1 MKTPAKILAGLLLGA
16 TVLAAVPVLAQNA
29 TPTPPQP
36 PVQNAQPPA
45 GPDAGPDGP
54 PPDDMAAG
62 GDDDDGGPGM
72 WGHRMGGHHGWGRG
86 DCGGGEG
93 RHARWGGG
101 DGEGRG
107 PGRMMGE
114 GGGRMMG
121 EGRGGGRMMAMLDT
135 NGDGA
140 IGDDEAAAIADRMF
154 SRIDANGDGVISQE
168 EFTSGPRGRGMKQGG
183 SWRAWLGLSSDEA
196 AAVQKVRADKFAAL
210 DTDKNGSLSKQ
221 EFFAEAKARF
231 AAADTDKDGKVT
243 PWEFRAQR
251 MN

>member
-62 GDDDDGGPGM
+62 GGDDDGGAGM
-72 WGHRMGGHHGWGRG
+72 WGHRMGGHHGWARG
-86 DCGGGEG
+86 NCGGGEG
-93 RHARWGGG
+93 RHARWGVG
-101 DGEGRG
+101 DGEGR
-107 PGRMMGE
+107 
-114 GGGRMMG
+114 GRMMG
-121 EGRGGGRMMAMLDT
+121 EGRGGGRMMAMLDS

-140 IGDDEAAAIADRMF
+140 IGDDEAAALADRMF
-154 SRIDANGDGVISQE
+154 SRIDSNGDGSVSQD

-183 SWRAWLGLSSDEA
+183 GWRAWLGLSSDEA

>member
-1 MKTPAKILAGLLLGA
+1 MKTPAKLLAGLLLGA

-29 TPTPPQP
+29 TPTAPQP
-36 PVQNAQPPA
+36 PAQTAEPPA
-45 GPDAGPDGP
+45 GPDAGPGGP
-54 PPDDMAAG
+54 PPDDMTADGDEMG
-62 GDDDDGGPGM
+62 GW
-72 WGHRMGGHHGWGRG
+72 WGHHKGRHARGG
-86 DCGGGEG
+86 DCGWGGEG
-93 RHARWGGG
+93 RHARWGG

-107 PGRMMGE
+107 EPGMGE
-114 GGGRMMG
+114 RMG
-121 EGRGGGRMMAMLDT
+121 HRGQRMMAMIDS

-154 SRIDANGDGVISQE
+154 SRIDANNDGSISQD
-168 EFTSGPRGRGMKQGG
+168 EFTSGPRGPGHGMRAGG
-183 SWRAWLGLSSDEA
+183 GWGGGWRAWLGLNSEEA

>member
-1 MKTPAKILAGLLLGA
+1 MKNPAKILAGLLLGA

-36 PVQNAQPPA
+36 PVQNAEPPA
-45 GPDAGPDGP
+45 GPDTGPDGP

-62 GDDDDGGPGM
+62 GGDDDGGPGM

-107 PGRMMGE
+107 RMMGE
-114 GGGRMMG
+114 GGGRMM
-121 EGRGGGRMMAMLDT
+121 AMLDS

-154 SRIDANGDGVISQE
+154 SRIDSNGDGSVSQD

-183 SWRAWLGLSSDEA
+183 GWRAWLGLSSDEA